1 MKELVFASLKNRKL
15 RTILTLLGIIIGT
28 AAIVSL
34 ISLGQGMRDAIS
46 VQLSGLGGDRIIIQ
60 AKSATFAPPGQAAII
75 KLSKEDYKRVQQTTG
90 VRRAAIRLLKSA
102 KVEANQQT
110 IFPFIGSMPDD
121 TEGRRLVEETFN
133 LRVVLGRLI
142 QPGDTTRILI
152 GNHYYSNDHF
162 GKPLI
167 PGTHLLI
174 NDKSF
179 TVVGILDKLGQPQFD
194 NVMFMPEQAMRDL
207 YNLTNEVDIIA
218 AQAANGWEPNTV
230 AENIRKSLANLH
242 HVKEGKEDFTVQTQG
257 QVLAGIDTILITVT
271 MVLAGIAVISVI
283 VGGIGIMNTMYT
295 AVLERTREI
304 GILKAVGARRRHII
318 FLFVAEAGILG
329 CVGGILGV
337 LTGAGIAKTV
347 EVIAGIALGTPLIHA
362 NLSVSLFV
370 GTILATFLFGTFAGV
385 LPALSASKL
394 QPTEALRYE

>member
-34 ISLGQGMRDAIS
+34 ISLGQGMRDAIA

-90 VRRAAIRLLKSA
+90 VRRAAIRLIKSA

-110 IFPFIGSMPDD
+110 IFPFIGSMPED

-142 QPGDTTRILI
+142 QQGDTTRILV
-152 GNHYYSNDHF
+152 GNGYNSQDRL

-167 PGTHLLI
+167 PGTRLLI

-179 TVVGILDKLGQPQFD
+179 TVVGVLDKLGQPQFD

-230 AENIRKSLANLH
+230 AENIRKNLANLH
-242 HVKEGKEDFTVQTQG
+242 HVKEGSEDFTVQTQG
-257 QVLAGIDTILITVT
+257 QVLAGIDTILLTVT

-295 AVLERTREI
+295 SVLERTREI
-304 GILKAVGARRRHII
+304 GILKAVGARRLHIVL
-318 FLFVAEAGILG
+318 LFVAEAGILG

-337 LTGAGIAKTV
+337 VIGAGLAKTV

-362 NLSVSLFV
+362 NLSISLFG
-370 GTILATFLFGTFAGV
+370 GTILATFLFGIVAGV